1 MKGQCCN
8 PLEDTLFGTTGGQ
21 DGVPFGAMHAC
32 TKGQFTRRHHSGRI
46 PYEEP
51 GSSLE
56 PHMRTSR
63 VRRWL
68 CLSTLLTVC
77 FFAPGGPSLESRAE
91 WEGPAERVMPKVS
104 NSEFSSSG
112 ISDHKNGTEQLME
125 KNKVVSIGS
134 NIALAVLFVILA
146 GFGLRASMG
155 KVAILPP
162 R

>member
-1 MKGQCCN
+1 
-8 PLEDTLFGTTGGQ
+8 
-21 DGVPFGAMHAC
+21 
-32 TKGQFTRRHHSGRI
+32 
-46 PYEEP
+46 
-51 GSSLE
+51 
-56 PHMRTSR
+56 
-63 VRRWL
+63 
-68 CLSTLLTVC
+68 
-77 FFAPGGPSLESRAE
+77 
-91 WEGPAERVMPKVS
+91 MPKVS
-104 NSEFSSSG
+104 NPEFSSSG